1 MNSGA
6 FFCAC
11 VMDCLVLCVYGG
23 GMVFFFVGFWLGIWI
38 GAFIISNLMI
48 SFMFEFTVV
57 CKAQEDPISRFIS
70 KYLLRYVIV

>member
-23 GMVFFFVGFWLGIWI
+23 GMVFFFCGFLVGDLDWGFYH
-38 GAFIISNLMI
+38 FKSND
-48 SFMFEFTVV
+48 FFHV
-57 CKAQEDPISRFIS
+57 
-70 KYLLRYVIV
+70 